1 MKVGDLVRWITADV
15 PVMGVVVETNARPN
29 VPLWNPDIAPI
40 HRVFVGDIE
49 LFLFSD
55 TLEVINESR

>member
-1 MKVGDLVRWITADV
+1 MQVGDLVRWTAADV
-15 PVMGVVVETNARPN
+15 FVVGVVAETNARPD

-40 HRVFVGDIE
+40 HRVFVGDME

>member
-1 MKVGDLVRWITADV
+1 MQVGDLVRWTAADV

-40 HRVFVGDIE
+40 HRVIIGSLEIFVYA
-49 LFLFSD
+49 SS
-55 TLEVINESR
+55 LEVISESR